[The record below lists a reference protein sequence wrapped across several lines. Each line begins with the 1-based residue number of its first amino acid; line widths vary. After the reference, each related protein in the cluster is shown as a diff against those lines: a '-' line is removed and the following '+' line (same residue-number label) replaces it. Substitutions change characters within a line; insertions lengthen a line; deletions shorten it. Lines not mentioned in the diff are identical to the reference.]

1 MFSRTLTRRS
11 TAVCSDKIEGLKAAL
26 AGADA
31 VVIGAGAGLSAS
43 AGLTYSGE
51 RFEKNFGDF
60 MEKYGIR
67 DLYSGG
73 FYPFA
78 SLEEHWAWWS
88 RHIMINRYER
98 PPRPVY
104 DKLLELVQNQDYFV
118 LTTNVDH
125 QFQLAGFDKR
135 RLFYTQGDYGLWQC
149 GQPCHRETYDNEDAV
164 RRMAAEQRDMKIPAE
179 LIPRCPKCGR
189 PMAMNLRCGSTFVE
203 DAGWERAASRY
214 GAFLLRHKTAG
225 WCIWN
230 WAWGPIRRPLSNI
243 PSGNTPARI
252 PRRSMP
258 ASIWGRRWR
267 RRKSP
272 GSPSAS
278 MPTSAVCLRCW
289 HNSCA
294 A

>member
-1 MFSRTLTRRS
+1 MCSKMQTSRYTKDSSAQVQQLKQLVEKAE
-11 TAVCSDKIEGLKAAL
+11 AVML
-26 AGADA
+26 
-31 VVIGAGAGLSAS
+31 GAGAGLSAS

-189 PMAMNLRCGSTFVE
+189 PMAMNLRCDSTFVE

-214 GAFLLRHKTAG
+214 GAFLLRHKNSRVVYLELG
-225 WCIWN
+225 V
-230 WAWGPIRRPLSNI
+230 GS
-243 PSGNTPARI
+243 NTPAIIKYPFWKYTRANPKAVYACVNLGEAMAPEEI
-252 PRRSMP
+252 
-258 ASIWGRRWR
+258 AGQSICIDADL
-267 RRKSP
+267 
-272 GSPSAS
+272 GSVLALL
-278 MPTSAVCLRCW
+278 A
-289 HNSCA
+289 
-294 A
+294 